1 MYPVAAE
8 IVASAKHAVGLALG
22 VQPVIVCWSN
32 RRPHAMTTISSV
44 SSLIT
49 SLGEIPP
56 ETVIFGH
63 SETMQS
69 LRERMDKVASANVP
83 VLIQGESG
91 TGKDIIA
98 RMIHA
103 RSPWRTGLRTEA
115 NAALYAI
122 IELAETTP
130 CVSSGTS
137 SPGAGGGPELEDNVR
152 SSRAA
157 AMRTP
162 APSRCVHDA
171 GYDCRATECR
181 ENGVTRI

>member
-1 MYPVAAE
+1 MYPVTAE

-22 VQPVIVCWSN
+22 VQPVIVCWSD

-63 SETMQS
+63 SETMQA
-69 LRERMDKVASANVP
+69 LRNRMDKVASANVP

-98 RMIHA
+98 RMIHGL
-103 RSPWRTGLRTEA
+103 SPWKTGPFVKV
-115 NAALYAI
+115 NCPAI
-122 IELAETTP
+122 PARCWKTKSLDKKKGPSLAPTASNLDVWNWP
-130 CVSSGTS
+130 
-137 SPGAGGGPELEDNVR
+137 
-152 SSRAA
+152 
-157 AMRTP
+157 
-162 APSRCVHDA
+162 
-171 GYDCRATECR
+171 
-181 ENGVTRI
+181 